1 METENEKRI
10 YIIIAVLLSIIIF
23 FGSGYLLGVR
33 NGSTGSGKIS
43 ASESAKRAG
52 ESADRTAERLNTTA
66 DQIRDAETTADSISR
81 TGAEI
86 GSTLQDIERSGG
98 QFETGL
104 NDCAEIVD
112 RCKERNQRIAEIIGG
127 TAGTGAD
134 TGKRESDPS
143 KGK

>member
-1 METENEKRI
+1 MGAETNKKI
-10 YIIIAVLLSIIIF
+10 YLSAAVLMCIVIF
-23 FGSGYLLGVR
+23 FGAGYLLGVR
-33 NGSTGSGKIS
+33 NASSSSHGIS
-43 ASESAKRAG
+43 ASESAGTAAAA
-52 ESADRTAERLNTTA
+52 ADRAAERLDDAA
-66 DQIRDAETTADSISR
+66 DEIRDAEETADNISR

-104 NDCAEIVD
+104 NDCAEIVE

-127 TAGTGAD
+127 TAGAGAD

>member
-1 METENEKRI
+1 MGAEINKKI
-10 YIIIAVLLSIIIF
+10 YLSAAVLMCIVIF
-23 FGSGYLLGVR
+23 FGAGYLLGVR
-33 NGSTGSGKIS
+33 NASSSRNGIR
-43 ASESAKRAG
+43 ASESAGTAAAA
-52 ESADRTAERLNTTA
+52 ADRAADRLDTAA
-66 DQIRDAETTADSISR
+66 DEIRDAEEAADNISR

-143 KGK
+143 ERK